1 MSKDFDLEIGGTS
14 ADFNLEMET
23 GGNSFDIEF
32 QAFGAPSPGEQLTKL
47 SQLENDILHPIS
59 VEDLHRWM

>member
-1 MSKDFDLEIGGTS
+1 MSKDFDIEIGGTS

-32 QAFGAPSPGEQLTKL
+32 QTSGEPPPGTEKTKL
-47 SQLENDILHPIS
+47 SQFENDILAPIS
-59 VEDLHRWM
+59 LKDLQNWM